1 MNDLQGK
8 KQRYLF
14 RLISS
19 LRGLLR
25 DQETL
30 MLSNVR
36 PGFLKYFF
44 AFPLSMI
51 LINIQDH
58 IWISDMRIYGL
69 SSTTVMFIAFVA
81 SAVGILVFAVPKN
94 IALISRISAALA
106 LAGLIPWLILPEGY
120 ASFVSV
126 AVFMAGVGGCL
137 SGSSFSYVFV
147 LNNAERFFGVAFM
160 LLVIGVVELAAPFLL
175 IHEIIRKS
183 LIAIL
188 ALGLC
193 VCMYLSKRIDFA
205 MDKNPPSRA
214 FGLSI
219 WLVLYILFSYF
230 AIRIMNFY
238 VPVFQQ
244 QSAAEAWGVLT
255 LLPVFICIL
264 LQAVFKSSTWIMCNI
279 FFITSIISYALWY
292 SQLPTAAYLFAG
304 MDEVGLFVS
313 FYLIGLVT
321 NKFCDFRMHKLLV
334 FLCLPIIGILYVM
347 SELLLQA
354 SFSHMV
360 PIVIST
366 GLFILFI
373 LMSPAFSRHLF
384 FSDWSEEFRKLQ
396 MTYST
401 PDESQGGETGE
412 RRVMSLDDTNL
423 SLREKQVV
431 LLLLQGLTLRQIAP
445 ELGLTFSTVS
455 TYSKTIYKKLGIN
468 SRAQLFL
475 MFGRQPEDLTSKL
488 LPK

>member
-1 MNDLQGK
+1 
-8 KQRYLF
+8 
-14 RLISS
+14 
-19 LRGLLR
+19 
-25 DQETL
+25 
-30 MLSNVR
+30 
-36 PGFLKYFF
+36 
-44 AFPLSMI
+44 
-51 LINIQDH
+51 
-58 IWISDMRIYGL
+58 
-69 SSTTVMFIAFVA
+69 
-81 SAVGILVFAVPKN
+81 
-94 IALISRISAALA
+94 
-106 LAGLIPWLILPEGY
+106 
-120 ASFVSV
+120 
-126 AVFMAGVGGCL
+126 
-137 SGSSFSYVFV
+137 
-147 LNNAERFFGVAFM
+147 
-160 LLVIGVVELAAPFLL
+160 
-175 IHEIIRKS
+175 
-183 LIAIL
+183 
-188 ALGLC
+188 
-193 VCMYLSKRIDFA
+193 

-354 SFSHMV
+354 SFSHIV